1 MPRPTPPDARPIA
14 RRRRARERIRRVREQ
29 HDLTQLEVCAR
40 YGVDVATYSRIEQA
54 TPHPSWTPSSG
65 SPTPSAWS
73 SRTREVSGPG
83 APVETPAGAAG
94 SARM

>member
-14 RRRRARERIRRVREQ
+14 RRRQVGERIRRVREQ
-29 HDLTQLEVCAR
+29 HDLTQLEACAR

-54 TPHPSWTPSSG
+54 TPPSWTPSSG
-65 SPTPSAWS
+65 LPTPSAWS
-73 SRTREVSGPG
+73 ARTREVSGPG
-83 APVETPAGAAG
+83 APVVTPAGAAG